1 MELIS
6 YFYTPTP
13 QRRGTYG
20 DVDAL
25 GGTPATLEEWTQP
38 EWVAL
43 DDARGVRGAVDGPR
57 GCARAC
63 TTSSSC

>member
-20 DVDAL
+20 DVDARR
-25 GGTPATLEEWTQP
+25 GHA
-38 EWVAL
+38 
-43 DDARGVRGAVDGPR
+43 DDARGVDASRSGSAG
-57 GCARAC
+57 
-63 TTSSSC
+63 